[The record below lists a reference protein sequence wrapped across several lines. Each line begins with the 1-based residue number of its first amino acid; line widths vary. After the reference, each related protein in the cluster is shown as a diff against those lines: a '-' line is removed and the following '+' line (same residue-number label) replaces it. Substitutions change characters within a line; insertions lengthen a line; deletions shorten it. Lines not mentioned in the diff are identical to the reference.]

1 MASCSVPGEVE
12 GVSDDED
19 LVDVEYALG
28 SLVWAKFKGKY
39 FENSRKHVFIFIEIL
54 PPI

>member
-1 MASCSVPGEVE
+1 MSSCSAPGGEP

-28 SLVWAKFKGKY
+28 SLVWAKFKGSLNIT
-39 FENSRKHVFIFIEIL
+39 FV
-54 PPI
+54 

>member
-1 MASCSVPGEVE
+1 MASCSVPSEVE

-28 SLVWAKFKGKY
+28 SLVWAKFRGKY
-39 FENSRKHVFIFIEIL
+39 FENSRKHVFIL
-54 PPI
+54 SL